1 MDPRIAWAAPI
12 AAAMLLAAGLASS
25 QPADEAP
32 APLSPPPPPAQPVV
46 STVNAAP
53 VPPPNQASQPADLT
67 PPPVSVKPIAPP
79 SAGNLPLAAPP
90 AFVAPPPPKPEAPT
104 GPPRPVRA
112 PTAVMQALDKITAET
127 LRFEAPVGRPIRY
140 KTLVM
145 TVKVCE
151 TRGSDDPLP
160 RPAAYIVIDNQP
172 LAAPGHA
179 LAAGKRV
186 YEGWM
191 FANGPALHPVQ
202 HPIYDV
208 WLVACSAATP
218 PT

>member
-1 MDPRIAWAAPI
+1 VAFA
-12 AAAMLLAAGLASS
+12 LAAGLASS
-25 QPADEAP
+25 QNVVQPPPSAAAP
-32 APLSPPPPPAQPVV
+32 AGGSV
-46 STVNAAP
+46 AAP
-53 VPPPNQASQPADLT
+53 VPAPAPPEVQAGPSQVE
-67 PPPVSVKPIAPP
+67 PPRIVAPP
-79 SAGNLPLAAPP
+79 STNLAIEPLPTAA
-90 AFVAPPPPKPEAPT
+90 ASTPPPKPSEPA

-112 PTAVMQALDKITAET
+112 PTAVLQALDKITAET

-151 TRGSDDPLP
+151 TRGVEDPLP
-160 RPAAYIVIDNQP
+160 RPAAYLVIDNRP
-172 LAAPGHA
+172 TAVIGRNPTP
-179 LAAGKRV
+179 GKRV

-208 WLVACSAATP
+208 WLVACSAAAP